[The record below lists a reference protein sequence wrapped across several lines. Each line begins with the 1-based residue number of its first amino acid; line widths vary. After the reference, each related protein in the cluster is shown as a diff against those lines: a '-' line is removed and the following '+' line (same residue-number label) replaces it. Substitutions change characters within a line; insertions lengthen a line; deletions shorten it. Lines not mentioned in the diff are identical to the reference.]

1 MNACIHAWST
11 TEQTSRGI
19 SVLNVVLSQTTMI
32 RFDQRMYEN
41 NEGHER
47 KIRINMGLG
56 RKVQTYTC
64 NIIFIFIFYFYFFF
78 TKRKLNRE

>member
-32 RFDQRMYEN
+32 RFGQRMYEN

-47 KIRINMGLG
+47 KI
-56 RKVQTYTC
+56 
-64 NIIFIFIFYFYFFF
+64 
-78 TKRKLNRE
+78 